1 MKFKF
6 ASFLILNL
14 LLVHYSISQH
24 GEVDFSFNPYD
35 TTLFG
40 TYTGPDDEVNIIYE
54 QLDGK
59 RIVAGEFL
67 NYNGELK
74 KYITRITSSGA
85 LDTSFIQS
93 QYDLAFSISDLDVQG
108 DGKIIVGGGIS
119 VTNLGYRNIVRLN
132 SDGTVD
138 TTFDTGPTPG
148 GYVRKI
154 KIQPNGKIL
163 VSGGFTGWNG
173 NPSEII
179 RLNTDGTIDSTFNVN
194 GTISYIHDIGLLS
207 TGEIIITGDFTSL
220 NGISCKGYAKLNSD
234 GTAVTAVTGFNY
246 DSFLGVANFWHK
258 SQIQDDDKILIQSSG
273 KLYRINPNGTI
284 DSTFTHSNGG
294 TIHALKLL
302 SSGKIAV
309 GGSFN
314 SFNGHPSKRAVVLN
328 SNGTVDTTFKTEING
343 NSPTVN
349 CITETITGNL
359 SIGGTFTKVNMA
371 MRTNLTEIDLTGK
384 TITPP
389 LGIQQG
395 FVFSLAI
402 QPDNKILVGGSFTH
416 YSGLATGGIARLHNN
431 GELDTA
437 FQNKLGLGVFGEVQD
452 IYVLPNQKILVGGN
466 FLSVNGYPAD
476 RIARLNADGS
486 VDTTF
491 NGPAFLHGGVNSI
504 DVQPNGKI
512 LIGGNFRYLNGSP
525 QDYIARLEVD
535 GAYDNSFFS
544 PLWDNVTFGMA
555 ANKIQIVSNSKI
567 IVTGKFA
574 CCSPVVRLNA
584 DGTLDGSFY
593 FNLSG
598 NVYDFVELDNGKYIV
613 GGTSFSNNG
622 QVPYLLMG
630 INSDGSYDPTFNE
643 TNPGYTGYSSSIV
656 LGLNRVSDDHFLV
669 SGSFPQSPNGTRN
682 AFVLSNSGE
691 RDTLFDVP
699 ESFASIDQV
708 RAAAIQSDGRIIVGG
723 NFDYIGSAKRNGIAR
738 LHKSTFLNDQ
748 VDCEDSIY
756 QFGNYTI
763 DPIVA
768 GTYYDTLQS
777 VMGTDSIV
785 SLTLT
790 SNNTLITDMSQFDD
804 STLFAHESG
813 YNYQW
818 IDCDSSLVISGET
831 NQYFTPNTGGT
842 YAVELSLNHCIDTSN
857 CVTINFCNSISDYS
871 YVDNGNGNYSFT
883 NNSLGDFTDVHWAF
897 GDGTTSTLE
906 NPSHTFATNGTYYV
920 VLTINDSLNAI
931 TCFDYFVDTIIVS
944 NAPTQLNC
952 TAGFVVYPDSTGG
965 VNVVN
970 SATGNNLTYLWDFG
984 DGTTSTQQNPTHTY
998 NNNGPF
1004 YLCLTVDNQA
1014 GCVDSY
1020 CDSIGGNGVVFKS
1033 NGFTIN
1039 VSSTPNTVGLSN
1051 EVNLNLE
1058 VDIYPNP
1065 VSNQLA
1071 IQTELSLNKITVF
1084 DYTGKIVKKSI
1095 DRFDKIDVTDLQS
1108 GVYFIVLNSEKGSIT
1123 KRFVKL

>member
-14 LLVHYSISQH
+14 LIVHCAIGQH
-24 GEVDFSFNPYD
+24 GEVDLSFNPYD

-40 TYTGPDDEVNIIYE
+40 TYIGPDDEVKIIYE

-85 LDTSFIQS
+85 LDTSFNQS
-93 QYDLAFSISDLDVQG
+93 QFDLGFSISGLDVQG

-163 VSGGFTGWNG
+163 VAGNFTGWNG
-173 NPSEII
+173 SPSKII
-179 RLNTDGTIDSTFNVN
+179 RLNTDGTIDSTFLVN

-234 GTAVTAVTGFNY
+234 GTAVTGFTY

-258 SQIQDDDKILIQSSG
+258 SQVQDDDKTIIQSSG
-273 KLYRINPNGTI
+273 KLYRINSNGTI
-284 DSTFTHSNGG
+284 DTSFTNSNGG
-294 TIHALKLL
+294 SIHALKLL
-302 SSGKIAV
+302 SSGKIAI
-309 GGSFN
+309 GGGFN
-314 SFNGHPSKRAVVLN
+314 SFNGHPSKRVAVLN
-328 SNGTVDTTFKTEING
+328 NDGTVDTTFNTQING
-343 NSPTVN
+343 NSPGVK

-359 SIGGTFTKVNMA
+359 AIGGTFTKVNMA
-371 MRTNLTEIDLTGK
+371 MHTNLTEVDLTGT
-384 TITPP
+384 TIIPP

-416 YSGLATGGIARLHNN
+416 YAGQASRGLARLNMN

-437 FQNKLGLGVFGEVQD
+437 FQNKLGLGVAGEIQD

-476 RIARLNADGS
+476 RIARINADGS

-491 NGPAFLHGGVNSI
+491 NGPTFLHGGVNSI

-512 LIGGNFRYLNGSP
+512 LVGGNFRYVNGSP

-544 PLWDNVTFGMA
+544 PLWDNVTFGMS

-567 IVTGKFA
+567 MVTGKFA
-574 CCSPVVRLNA
+574 CCNPVVRLNA
-584 DGTLDGSFY
+584 NGTIDGSFY

-598 NVYDFVELDNGKYIV
+598 TVYDFVELDNGKYII
-613 GGTSFSNNG
+613 GGTAFSNNG

-643 TNPGYTGYSSSIV
+643 TNPGYFGYSSSLVKTI
-656 LGLNRVSDDHFLV
+656 NRISDDHILV
-669 SGSFPQSPNGTRN
+669 SGTFPSVPNGTRN
-682 AFVLSNSGE
+682 AFILSNSGQ

-699 ESFASIDQV
+699 ESFSMGQV
-708 RAAAIQSDGRIIVGG
+708 RALDIQSDGRIIVAG
-723 NFDYIGSAKRNGIAR
+723 NFDYIGSVKRNGIAR
-738 LHKSTFLNDQ
+738 LHRSTFLTDQ
-748 VDCEDSIY
+748 VDCEDTTY
-756 QFGNYTI
+756 QFGNWLI
-763 DPIVA
+763 DPVLP
-768 GTYYDTLQS
+768 GTYVDTLQS
-777 VMGTDSIV
+777 AMGTDSIV

-790 SNNTLITDMSQFDD
+790 LNNTLIKDMSQFDEF
-804 STLFAHESG
+804 TLFAEESG
-813 YNYQW
+813 YSYHW
-818 IDCDSSLVISGET
+818 IDCVSNATVIGET
-831 NQYFTPNTGGT
+831 NQYFSPSTPGT
-842 YAVELSLNHCIDTSN
+842 YAVELTLNHCVDTSN

-883 NNSLGDFTDVHWAF
+883 NSSTGDFTDVHWAF
-897 GDGTTSTLE
+897 GDGSTSILE
-906 NPSHTFATNGTYYV
+906 NPNHTFNTNGTYYV
-920 VLTINDSLNAI
+920 VLTVNDSVNTI
-931 TCFDYFVDTIIVS
+931 TCFDYFIDTIIVS
-944 NAPTQLNC
+944 NAPVQLDCN
-952 TAGFVVYPDSTGG
+952 AGFVVYPDTNGG
-965 VNVVN
+965 VNVIN
-970 SATGNNLTYLWDFG
+970 SSTGNNLSYLWDFG
-984 DGTTSTQQNPTHTY
+984 DGTTSTQQNPTHNY
-998 NNNGPF
+998 NSNGPF

-1014 GCVDSY
+1014 GCVDFY
-1020 CDSIGGNGVVFKS
+1020 CDSIGENGVVFKA

-1039 VSSTPNTVGLSN
+1039 VSSTPNTVGLNN

-1065 VSNQLA
+1065 TSNQLS
-1071 IQTELSLNKITVF
+1071 ILTELSLNKVTIF
-1084 DYTGKIVKKSI
+1084 DFTGKILKTAI
-1095 DRFDKIDVTDLQS
+1095 DGFDKIDVSDLSS
-1108 GVYFIVLNSEKGSIT
+1108 GTYFIVLSTEKGSIN